1 MSRGD
6 KSRRLGVSDAPLV
19 PVNMQHNVDGR
30 RKKKRHVVR
39 NIQPHSYYDRHLQ
52 QPTASA
58 PLLSRLRNF
67 NNLALSSIGSFFSGP
82 TIVKSTA
89 HLHQDEADFSGR
101 GTIVSCSN
109 GLNADSNRD
118 SGCFWFEDSQKCFS
132 SPENDDLTPVGNGF
146 YSSEVVDYCSIKQ
159 PSRRLGTHDSLD
171 LSDSNV
177 FPADAGALI
186 NNDLPPVQ
194 RAFSSY
200 AHTLPYRSRFD
211 VRHLFGDSRRSDTL
225 DENDIQDN
233 QFSAEHST
241 QNHSQLKSAAIPERA
256 TNTILCATAPVFV
269 PSPAA
274 RALLFRNQSSFQ
286 TNATGLDDD
295 TVSVHIETPTLTP
308 DSSATG
314 LLSPASFSTSFEHA
328 VCTLNSSDGMPGGF
342 RIEGNDNDKILYTSP
357 QLLEVKEGNS
367 LLCALLSSSFL
378 FEFINSRA

>member
-1 MSRGD
+1 MSRMSRGD
-6 KSRRLGVSDAPLV
+6 KSRRLGVLDAPLV
-19 PVNMQHNVDGR
+19 PVNMQHNVDGG
-30 RKKKRHVVR
+30 RKKKKDVVR
-39 NIQPHSYYDRHLQ
+39 NIQPHSYYDQHLQ
-52 QPTASA
+52 QPIASA

-67 NNLALSSIGSFFSGP
+67 NNLALTSIGSFFSGP

-89 HLHQDEADFSGR
+89 HLHQDEAEFSGC
-101 GTIVSCSN
+101 GTVVSCRN
-109 GLNADSNRD
+109 GLNADTNRD
-118 SGCFWFEDSQKCFS
+118 SGCFWFEDSQNCLS

-146 YSSEVVDYCSIKQ
+146 YSLEVVDYCSIKQ

-171 LSDSNV
+171 SSDSNV

-200 AHTLPYRSRFD
+200 AHTLPYRSRPD

-233 QFSAEHST
+233 HISAEHSS
-241 QNHSQLKSAAIPERA
+241 QNHLQLKSAAIPERA

-295 TVSVHIETPTLTP
+295 TASVHIETPTLTP
-308 DSSATG
+308 DSSTTG

-328 VCTLNSSDGMPGGF
+328 ACTLNSSDQMPVGF
-342 RIEGNDNDKILYTSP
+342 RIESNDNDKILYTSP
-357 QLLEVKEGNS
+357 QLLEVKEGKKREQPPVR
-367 LLCALLSSSFL
+367 LVIT
-378 FEFINSRA
+378 FIPI